1 MRSFLQDLRFGLR
14 LLVKTPGF
22 AVIAILTLAIGIGL
36 NTSIFSVVNAM
47 LFRPMPV
54 HSPQELVGIYNYE
67 PGEFITHAP
76 LAYPDYVDFRDANH
90 SFSGMLGY
98 ALRPMALD
106 RGDDNQS
113 VMGEVVTENYF
124 QTLGISPLLGRVFNS
139 SEGRVPGS
147 DPIVVL
153 SAATWKSRFGG
164 NPAVI
169 GTTIRVDGTLF
180 TIIGVAPESFQGL
193 SRGIAAELWVPMG
206 MDTAVH
212 GGSDE
217 LHNRGGRWMFAMGR
231 LKPGVALPQAQA
243 DLRTIAARLQQEYP
257 TTNKDRNA
265 GLLMASD
272 VKILPGVD
280 KVLYATSAVL
290 MVIVGLVLLIA
301 CANVANMMLARATA
315 RRREIAVRLAMGAGR
330 WRLCRQLL
338 TESLLIALPGGAL
351 GLLAAAWSNGM
362 LNSFSLP
369 LPVRLALG
377 LSLDLRVLLF
387 TVLVSVLTAV
397 AFGLAPALRV
407 SRTDL
412 AVTLKEEGSATSGTR
427 EKRRLHGALV
437 VAQVS
442 LSLLVLICAGL
453 SVRSMWNASR
463 IDPGFEAAGVVDAS
477 FNAGMRGDTPA
488 QGAVFYQQ
496 LKQRVESLPGVTSA
510 AYSNAVP
517 LSFEIRDTE
526 AIADGKQAVPRKQW
540 PDVDTCNVGPGYFA
554 TMHIALLMGRE
565 FSDHDTESTPRVA

>member
-1 MRSFLQDLRFGLR
+1 
-14 LLVKTPGF
+14 
-22 AVIAILTLAIGIGL
+22 
-36 NTSIFSVVNAM
+36 
-47 LFRPMPV
+47 
-54 HSPQELVGIYNYE
+54 
-67 PGEFITHAP
+67 
-76 LAYPDYVDFRDANH
+76 
-90 SFSGMLGY
+90 
-98 ALRPMALD
+98 
-106 RGDDNQS
+106 
-113 VMGEVVTENYF
+113 
-124 QTLGISPLLGRVFNS
+124 
-139 SEGRVPGS
+139 
-147 DPIVVL
+147 
-153 SAATWKSRFGG
+153 
-164 NPAVI
+164 
-169 GTTIRVDGTLF
+169 
-180 TIIGVAPESFQGL
+180 
-193 SRGIAAELWVPMG
+193 
-206 MDTAVH
+206 
-212 GGSDE
+212 
-217 LHNRGGRWMFAMGR
+217 
-231 LKPGVALPQAQA
+231 VALPQAQA

-565 FSDHDTESTPRVA
+565 FSDHDTEST